1 MLGFGCSGEVS
12 DIPAAAQVLAD
23 FVPQHDFFVGVD
35 SDGCAFDAMDIKHQ
49 ECFTP
54 NTIRYWDL
62 QPISTLA
69 RETAIFVNLGST
81 TRGLNRWIALKQ
93 VLDLLRDRVEVAERG
108 FEVPAG
114 IELQRFLDS
123 EYPLSDVG
131 IAAFAEA
138 HPSEEIDRAIRWGQ
152 GVNETIAAMV
162 RNCGP
167 FGGVRDA
174 LAAMQPDVDVLTVS
188 ATPVEAL
195 QREWHEHGLDEY
207 VQVIAG
213 QEMGSKAQHIRYATK
228 GKYADDHILLIGDA
242 PGDRDAAA
250 TQDVLYYPIIPG
262 QEKQS
267 WLRFTGE
274 ALPRFLAG
282 TYAGEYQQ
290 QLIAEFESHLPAE
303 VPWET
308 ISGVRAFDVPRVKT

>member
-1 MLGFGCSGEVS
+1 MST
-12 DIPAAAQVLAD
+12 IPDAASPLTD
-23 FVPQHDFFVGVD
+23 FVPQHAFFVGVD

-54 NTIRYWDL
+54 CTIKYWDL
-62 QPISTLA
+62 QPIATLA
-69 RETAIFVNLGST
+69 RETAIFVNLQST

-93 VLDLLRDRVEVAERG
+93 VLDLLRDRPEVAERG
-108 FEVPAG
+108 FEVPTGA
-114 IELQRFLDS
+114 ELQRFLDS

-138 HPSEEIDRAIRWGQ
+138 NPSPEIDRAIRWGQ
-152 GVNETIAAMV
+152 AVNETIASMV

-167 FGGVRDA
+167 FAGVHEA
-174 LAAMQPDVDVLTVS
+174 LIAMQADVDVLTVS

-195 QREWHEHGLDEY
+195 EREWHEHGLAQY

-213 QEMGSKAQHIRYATK
+213 QEMGSKAQHIRYAAK
-228 GKYADDHILLIGDA
+228 GKYADNEHILLIGDA

-250 TQDVLYYPIIPG
+250 LEGVLYYPIIPG
-262 QEKQS
+262 AEKQS
-267 WLRFTGE
+267 WLRFTDE
-274 ALPRFLAG
+274 ALPRFLDG
-282 TYAGEYQQ
+282 TYAGEYQR
-290 QLIAEFESHLPAE
+290 QLIEEFESHLPAE